1 MGGNPPLLLTDSDV
15 DALARE
21 FLCSRYVGPIYAG
34 WSPDRRLD
42 TFLRRRGLPR
52 VADDGDLSNIVL
64 DRILAHVGDAPRR
77 HDMAEES
84 PAGAGTI
91 H

>member
-1 MGGNPPLLLTDSDV
+1 MGGDPPLLLTDSDV

-21 FLCSRYVGPIYAG
+21 FVRSRYLGPIYAD

-52 VADDGDLSNIVL
+52 VADDGDLSRMVL
-64 DRILAHVGDAPRR
+64 NRIMAQVSVAP
-77 HDMAEES
+77 
-84 PAGAGTI
+84 PN
-91 H
+91 

>member
-1 MGGNPPLLLTDSDV
+1 MGGNPPLLLTDTDV

-21 FLCSRYVGPIYAG
+21 FLRSRYLGPIYAD

-52 VADDGDLSNIVL
+52 VADNGDLSKIVL
-64 DRILAHVGDAPRR
+64 DRIMTQVSAVGR
-77 HDMAEES
+77 
-84 PAGAGTI
+84 G
-91 H
+91 

>member
-21 FLCSRYVGPIYAG
+21 FLGSRYLGPIYAG

-42 TFLRRRGLPR
+42 TFLRRRGLSR
-52 VADDGDLSNIVL
+52 VADDGDLSMVVL
-64 DRILAHVGDAPRR
+64 DRIMVHVSVAPR
-77 HDMAEES
+77 S
-84 PAGAGTI
+84 
-91 H
+91 